1 MKYPVTLITSVICL
15 LTLTC
20 CRSKTDTETQ
30 IAAAD
35 LSDSLVNEVTDS
47 NPVSANVNIEYTGAA
62 NDSTRMA
69 METFSPLLD
78 IYTYARRAIYIRD
91 SIEVI
96 RGTQELSDLQD
107 SLVFATDEIK
117 AYEAILAYKKMMQS
131 GTALRE
137 PCPKLIQLN
146 RVTDPADSSST
157 VLPPA
162 KDSQFLADGNFFF
175 LGGRPFIYKM
185 SPEDNAVY
193 TSPEGK
199 PETRFECSVTE
210 NTNFLLKSI
219 YHARHPQ
226 MNIAFGPPLGSYDSG
241 PQEVNGIGSLI
252 HEFTNR
258 IPVYFLTGN
267 GAVPASLIS
276 ITLKIVPENLG
287 CISDQPR
294 IEFACA
300 ASLEADDILGV
311 YIPYQADQHV
321 ACIVNNINGSVW
333 TADLNG
339 DSIADIACVSSTFA
353 GISSDTL
360 AEALWFVN
368 IQGTWQII
376 DGGQDLDCT

>member
-1 MKYPVTLITSVICL
+1 MKYRITLITSVIYL
-15 LTLTC
+15 LTLFC
-20 CRSKTDTETQ
+20 CKPKTDHEAQ
-30 IAAAD
+30 IATAD
-35 LSDSLVNEVTDS
+35 LPDSLVNEVTDN
-47 NPVSANVNIEYTGAA
+47 NPVSVHVNIEYTGAA

-78 IYTYARRAIYIRD
+78 IYTYARRAIYTRD

-96 RGTQELSDLQD
+96 RGTQEVSDLQD
-107 SLVFATDEIK
+107 SLVFAPYEVK
-117 AYEAILAYKKMMQS
+117 AYEAILAYKKMMLS

-146 RVTDPADSSST
+146 RVTDPSDSSST
-157 VLPPA
+157 ALPPTGV
-162 KDSQFLADGNFFF
+162 SQLLADGNFFF

-193 TSPEGK
+193 TSPDGK

-219 YHARHPQ
+219 YHARHPR

-258 IPVYFLTGN
+258 IPVYFLTAK
-267 GAVPASLIS
+267 GAVPAHLIS
-276 ITLKIVPENLG
+276 ISLKIVPENLG
-287 CISDQPR
+287 CVSDQPH

-300 ASLEADDILGV
+300 ASLESDDILAV
-311 YIPYQADQHV
+311 YIPYQAGQNV
-321 ACIVNNINGSVW
+321 TCMVNNSNSSVW

-339 DSIADIACVSSTFA
+339 DSIADIACVSATFE

-360 AEALWFVN
+360 AEVLWFVN

>member
-1 MKYPVTLITSVICL
+1 MKYRITQITSVLCL
-15 LTLTC
+15 LTLFC
-20 CRSKTDTETQ
+20 CKPKTDNEAQT
-30 IAAAD
+30 AVAD
-35 LSDSLVNEVTDS
+35 SPDSLVNEVTDD
-47 NPVSANVNIEYTGAA
+47 NPVSTHVNIEYEGAA

-69 METFSPLLD
+69 METFAPLLD
-78 IYTYARRAIYIRD
+78 IYTYARRAIYTRD
-91 SIEVI
+91 SIEMI
-96 RGTQELSDLQD
+96 RGTQTLSDLQD
-107 SLVFATDEIK
+107 SLAFASYEVK
-117 AYEAILAYKKMMQS
+117 AYEAILAYKKTMLS

-137 PCPKLIQLN
+137 PCPKLTQLN
-146 RVTDPADSSST
+146 RVTYPADSSSH

-162 KDSQFLADGNFFF
+162 KASEFLADGNFFL

-193 TSPEGK
+193 TSPDGK

-219 YHARHPQ
+219 YHARHPR
-226 MNIAFGPPLGSYDSG
+226 MNIAFGPPLRSYDSG

-258 IPVYFLTGN
+258 IPVYFLTAN
-267 GAVPASLIS
+267 GAVPAHLIS
-276 ITLKIVPENLG
+276 ISLKIVPENLG
-287 CISDQPR
+287 CVSDQPS

-300 ASLEADDILGV
+300 ANLEAEDILAV
-311 YIPYQADQHV
+311 YIPYQANQNV
-321 ACIVNNINGSVW
+321 TCITKNYNGPVW

-339 DSIADIACVSSTFA
+339 DSIADIACVSATFE